1 VYYLTHEGASDA
13 DAWRLA
19 EGKIVDDR
27 LQAERF
33 VDGVEDYY
41 FAYPYLGLAVR
52 RCAGDDV
59 G

>member
-1 VYYLTHEGASDA
+1 
-13 DAWRLA
+13 
-19 EGKIVDDR
+19 
-27 LQAERF
+27 LQRERF
-33 VDGVEDYY
+33 VDGVEEHY